1 MYNAIILTLINARIT
16 ICKNKEVN
24 QMALLNQVEVL
35 FSNVLSE
42 DDFSNKYQVVVK
54 LTEEQAADA
63 EDAGLTVKTK
73 EYNGATQFQAT
84 FKTKFKPR
92 IVGNVANK
100 DLDLEGSEL
109 GRGSKINV
117 QYKFRKWT
125 APGGK
130 TGTGQD
136 LIACQVLELS
146 TPNQMEFEDAN
157 EFGSAG
163 NDNY

>member
-1 MYNAIILTLINARIT
+1 
-16 ICKNKEVN
+16 
-24 QMALLNQVEVL
+24 MALLNQVEVL

-42 DDFSNKYQVVVK
+42 DDFSDKYQVVVK

-100 DLDLEGSEL
+100 DLDLEGSEI
-109 GRGSKINV
+109 GRGSKVNV
-117 QYKFRKWT
+117 QYKFREWK

-136 LIACQVLELS
+136 LIACQVLELNA
-146 TPNQMEFEDAN
+146 PNQMEFEDAN
-157 EFGSAG
+157 EFGG
-163 NDNY
+163 GDGEKY